1 MPEALGGQRG
11 DDDLSDEGY
20 LVLVTLF
27 NVVAVAWP
35 ISEVILGLLS
45 RGKRRSA
52 AVRDR
57 GSLVVLWIAIVA
69 GVTLGNLIRFRG
81 VGSISAS
88 PAVFVS
94 AALVLLVCG
103 LALRWTAILTL
114 GHLFTPKVAV
124 RPGQRIVR
132 TGVYRHVRH
141 PAYSGLLLAFLG
153 LGLAFDNW
161 LSLAVLLIPILL
173 AVMYRMRVEENAL
186 VEILGREYAD
196 YCEMTRRLIPGVY

>member
-1 MPEALGGQRG
+1 M
-11 DDDLSDEGY
+11 
-20 LVLVTLF
+20 LVTLF

-45 RGKRRSA
+45 HGKRRSA

-57 GSLVVLWIAIVA
+57 GSLVVLWVAIVA
-69 GVTLGNLIRFRG
+69 GVTLGNLIRFTR
-81 VGSISAS
+81 VGSIGVS
-88 PAVFVS
+88 PAVFVP

-114 GHLFTPKVAV
+114 GHLFTPEVAV
-124 RPGQRIVR
+124 RPGQQIVR

-161 LSLAVLLIPILL
+161 LSLVVLFTPILFAL
-173 AVMYRMRVEENAL
+173 TYRMRVEEKAL
-186 VEILGREYAD
+186 LEILGREYAD
-196 YCEMTRRLIPGVY
+196 YCGTTRRLIPGLY